1 MTLGWE
7 AIVTLTA
14 GAVLI
19 AIICWRDANEKMSR
33 KTSNPLLK
41 AFVYCIFL
49 LLTLALYL
57 AISYW
62 FVPELFT
69 QKKVDTATF
78 TKVLGIAL
86 LTFGAG
92 STTYPAIGNLKVSPY
107 RMLLDLLMSTIP
119 DPTPVDD
126 LGKLRKEVRQRKCHQ
141 LITGAR
147 DLRHQAIQD
156 ERWDELGDEWTEL
169 GLDYLWCELTELNT
183 LEQEMEEPQMA
194 LHDMQQ
200 REAELQDQILEKLDT
215 YISSFYVKNGLT
227 RDDRQKIVD
236 ILGMPSLVLPIGDVH
251 SRLAGHLFQNAMV
264 GFVLGCLNGMILH
277 FSPRF
282 ADVSPGALYLL
293 AGLSFAGFCTLI
305 SYSERSLGGWKAVL
319 GLGAIAGML
328 SSLFFSFGLS
338 VLEGGIRQAG
348 IGDQIARTGS
358 FGAMFGAVI
367 ALLAFHAR
375 EVSLFSQVRWLR
387 SRLRRMVFF
396 GVLAGLAMLI
406 LSTVVGET
414 VSLGPGRMLRSFLI
428 GFVSAMGLVLT
439 SMETSPT
446 ADRGG
451 LARGA

>member
-7 AIVTLTA
+7 AIATLAA

-62 FVPELFT
+62 FVPELFD
-69 QKKVDTATF
+69 QDQVDAATF

-147 DLRHQAIQD
+147 DLRNQAIQD
-156 ERWDELGDEWTEL
+156 ERWDELGDEWTDL

-183 LEQEMEEPQMA
+183 LEKEMEEPQMA

-200 REAELQDQILEKLDT
+200 REAALQDQILERLDT

-251 SRLAGHLFQNAMV
+251 SRLAGHLFQNAML
-264 GFVLGCLNGMILH
+264 GFVLGCILGMVLYG
-277 FSPRF
+277 PR
-282 ADVSPGALYLL
+282 AESVLQG
-293 AGLSFAGFCTLI
+293 GLFFVCGISFALFCTI
-305 SYSERSLGGWKAVL
+305 TSYAERSRSGWKDVL
-319 GLGAIAGML
+319 GLGAIAGMI
-328 SSLFFSFGLS
+328 SSFLFLLGVGMMKGTILDPG
-338 VLEGGIRQAG
+338 VGARILK
-348 IGDQIARTGS
+348 IGVYGTI
-358 FGAMFGAVI
+358 FGAVI

-375 EVSLFSQVRWLR
+375 QVSLFSQVRWLR
-387 SRLRRMVFF
+387 STPRRLLVF
-396 GVLAGLAMLI
+396 GCLAGLASMVLFSI
-406 LSTVVGET
+406 ASQQGGSAPGVLLRGFLVG
-414 VSLGPGRMLRSFLI
+414 VIAAI
-428 GFVSAMGLVLT
+428 GVVLT
-439 SMETSPT
+439 STENTTGNGRSHLPP
-446 ADRGG
+446 
-451 LARGA
+451 GA